1 MVRFLVYVVGEFVQ
15 LKQTLCL
22 LVELA
27 GLHINSR
34 SGSECLKPDVSP
46 THFSLDEL
54 DEKPENLSITA
65 HDRQPRSPPGQ
76 HSSSSFPYAYTLQH
90 GSYPCNGQ
98 PLLTSFLF
106 R

>member
-15 LKQTLCL
+15 LKQTLCM

-34 SGSECLKPDVSP
+34 SGLECLKPDPSP
-46 THFSLDEL
+46 SHFSLDES
-54 DEKPENLSITA
+54 DEKPEILSITA
-65 HDRQPRSPPGQ
+65 HSWQPRSPPGQ
-76 HSSSSFPYAYTLQH
+76 HSRSSLPYSFILQQ

-98 PLLTSFLF
+98 LFTTLFLS